1 MQIKGDLYLRSP
13 FKLQK
18 SNNNQNNKKCFY
30 NRGELE
36 IFMELL
42 KKISDTLKWKGEK
55 TISYSKTRYI

>member
-1 MQIKGDLYLRSP
+1 MLIKGDLYLRSP

-42 KKISDTLKWKGEK
+42 KKISDTLK
-55 TISYSKTRYI
+55 